1 MPQPHASSREARQ
14 YQASI
19 WVPVQHLLRKWLMG
33 AMCFDSL
40 AGGRQTLWWLTQVS
54 QTHPSHAHHTY
65 LTWKRLLHIHASNG
79 SRYAQKCVSLASDFT
94 HCAEPSAPLRHWNYT
109 LWLCPHGSS
118 FPSKSSVAA
127 IWLKLSKLNRGFPW
141 FVSIF
146 FAHTTSTCCSLSSGL
161 FLMSCTYLGQK
172 CINTRPGFLQFLH
185 GSETPQSVPNQRVF
199 LRTTPWLIPLT
210 VGVG

>member
-1 MPQPHASSREARQ
+1 MPQPHASSRETQQ

-79 SRYAQKCVSLASDFT
+79 SRYAQKYVSLASDFT

-118 FPSKSSVAA
+118 FPRKSGVAA
-127 IWLKLSKLNRGFPW
+127 IWLKLFKLNRGFPW
-141 FVSIF
+141 FVSIV
-146 FAHTTSTCCSLSSGL
+146 FARHDLHL
-161 FLMSCTYLGQK
+161 LLVELGFVLDVLHIPWSKMHKHQ
-172 CINTRPGFLQFLH
+172 TRILA
-185 GSETPQSVPNQRVF
+185 
-199 LRTTPWLIPLT
+199 ILT
-210 VGVG
+210 RLGNPPICA